1 MGGLGVKTTKRQLQN
16 CGEKGDKHFA
26 TVNKLCSPYL
36 GLSLRNVIIFFFD
49 ESLSDRLFSA
59 SLESK

>member
-36 GLSLRNVIIFFFD
+36 GLSLRNVIIFFLTRVFQTGY
-49 ESLSDRLFSA
+49 SQLV
-59 SLESK
+59 